1 MALPR
6 VLKHFNI
13 FNDGNSYL
21 NEATEIVLPK
31 LQRKMEDYQ
40 SGGMDMPIKTDM
52 GGEALQLEFTCGGLM
67 EDALRQFGNL
77 SHDGVGLRFA
87 GSYQRDDGTATSAVE
102 VSVRGRHSEI
112 DMGNAK
118 KGDATAF
125 KVTCELSYYKLTI
138 DNEDVIEIDI
148 LNMKMV
154 INGKDLL
161 EDHRA
166 AIGI

>member
-21 NEATEIVLPK
+21 NEATEITLPQ
-31 LQRKMEDYQ
+31 LQRKMEEFQ

-52 GGEALQLEFTCGGLM
+52 GGEAMTLEFTCGGLM
-67 EDALRQFGNL
+67 EDALRQFGSQ
-77 SHDGVGLRFA
+77 SHDAVGLRFA

-102 VSVRGRHSEI
+102 VTVRGRHSLI
-112 DMGNAK
+112 DMGSAK
-118 KGDATAF
+118 KGDAGAF
-125 KVTCELSYYKLTI
+125 KVTTELSYYKLAI
-138 DNEDVIEIDI
+138 DNDDVIEVDV
-148 LNMKMV
+148 LNMKMIV
-154 INGKDLL
+154 NGTDLM
-161 EDHRA
+161 EEHRT